1 MVRKNIT
8 RDIVSLPRAISKLGY
23 CSRSQAV
30 ELIRN
35 GTVRVNGRTERDTQR
50 RVSLMT
56 DRLSVDNI
64 LIGGKKDYLYLCLN
78 KPRGVVTTR
87 SDERGAQTVY
97 DLLGKQPVWVF
108 PVGRLDK
115 ESSGLLL
122 FTNDTQFGEALT
134 NPDTRHSKIYCVKV
148 DHPFRDDDLLKLSQG
163 VVLNDGTIT
172 HPAKVR
178 RDKKD
183 RNGCSFII
191 TLTEGKNRQIRRMC
205 ESLGYSVV
213 ELHRSGIG
221 RFSPG
226 DLETGAW
233 RPMTLRERMLVLG
246 R

>member
-8 RDIVSLPRAISKLGY
+8 SDIVSLPRALSKLGF

-35 GTVRVNGRTERDTQR
+35 GAIQVNGRTERDTRR
-50 RVSLMT
+50 RVSLTT
-56 DRLSVDNI
+56 DRLSADSINI
-64 LIGGKKDYLYLCLN
+64 KEKKEYLYICLN

-87 SDERGAQTVY
+87 TDERGARTVY
-97 DLLGKQPVWVF
+97 ELLGKQPAWIF

-115 ESSGLLL
+115 DSSGLLL

-134 NPDTRHSKIYCVKV
+134 NPDNRHSKIYHVTV
-148 DHPFRDDDLLKLSQG
+148 DHALHEDDLQKLSRG
-163 VVLNDGTIT
+163 VVLNDGYRTQ
-172 HPAKVR
+172 PAKIH

-183 RNGCSFII
+183 KDGSSFFI

-205 ESLGYSVV
+205 ELLGYKVV
-213 ELHRSGIG
+213 DLHRSCIG

-226 DLETGAW
+226 DIEMGKW
-233 RPMTLRERMLVLG
+233 RAITDRERMLALG